1 MMRAVGRHRR
11 LHIADGESE
20 RGIEIALVYSLEPD
34 SAVEPYRM
42 AMRDG
47 SAPPRAQQKH
57 VGPATR
63 KGISATLGWPARHP
77 SRLDKSAAGILAPR
91 PQFLRVEVDSCA

>member
-1 MMRAVGRHRR
+1 VMRAVGRHRR

-20 RGIEIALVYSLEPD
+20 RGIEIALVYLLEPD

-47 SAPPRAQQKH
+47 RAPAQSSAEAA
-57 VGPATR
+57 GPAAR
-63 KGISATLGWPARHP
+63 KGISATLGRPARHP
-77 SRLDKSAAGILAPR
+77 SRLDKSAAGILAPSR
-91 PQFLRVEVDSCA
+91 QFLRVEVDSCA